1 MSKKM
6 LCLMMAVLMLGSCS
20 KEEPIE
26 KPVEVTPPPVV
37 REEQTQ
43 TKEQNVEIKEETT
56 SSNWPYSPVD
66 MSKPMSDDPNV
77 IKYLDYFFGPAQH
90 VVFLEMDGE
99 QISDKS
105 VAVYSFL
112 EAWMSDPTSE
122 LSDGFPQEQLN
133 ELSMKYF
140 GRVPDTYESSMLTV
154 NPDTGN
160 VQSTGW
166 GGSAYYHV
174 LRERE
179 ELPDGKLRLVFD
191 LIEPYS
197 SSYDLPISYEE
208 FKHAVYSG
216 QLDCVWP
223 SFQKKELI
231 LSEHT
236 DENGQFYVQ
245 YHSVSVVE

>member
-6 LCLMMAVLMLGSCS
+6 LCVLLAMLMMSACA
-20 KEEPIE
+20 KEEIQEPAQEASQAVITEVQPKIE
-26 KPVEVTPPPVV
+26 EPK
-37 REEQTQ
+37 
-43 TKEQNVEIKEETT
+43 VEIKAETT
-56 SSNWPYSPVD
+56 NSNWPYPPVD
-66 MSKPMSDDPNV
+66 MSKPLVDDPEV
-77 IKYLDYFFGPAQH
+77 IKYLDYFIGPAQH

-105 VAVYSFL
+105 MAVYSFL
-112 EAWMSDPTSE
+112 EAWMADPTSDH
-122 LSDGFPQEQLN
+122 SDGFSKEKLD

-140 GRVPDTYESSMLTV
+140 GEVPKTYESSMLTV
-154 NPDTGN
+154 NPQTGN

-166 GGSAYYHV
+166 GGGAYYHV
-174 LRERE
+174 LKDRE
-179 ELPDGKLRLVFD
+179 ELGNGKIRFVFN

-197 SSYDLPISYEE
+197 ASYDLPITYEE

-216 QLDCVWP
+216 LLDCVWP
-223 SFQKKELI
+223 SSTQKEYI

-236 DENGQFYVQ
+236 DENGEFYVQ